1 MTFEEGKKRKK
12 RQEHVYDEIP
22 RKKFYRQRAHSNVFS
37 DHLLDYPVSPYV
49 MDWSVHFPDVDFKK
63 TGKKVEI
70 LDVGCGFGGLLIAL
84 STVYPDL
91 LILGMEIRMQVTQ
104 YVQNKIVALRH
115 QFSENKA
122 YRNIS
127 VIRMNAMKFL
137 PNFFCRHQ
145 LSKMFFCFPDPH
157 FKKSKHKARI
167 ITFTLLTEY
176 AFILR
181 PQGIIYTITDVEDLH
196 NWMVAHLDHHPL
208 FQRLSQQELDHDPC
222 VAIMASQTEEG
233 KKVSRNNG
241 KKIIACYRRLD
252 DIY

>member
-1 MTFEEGKKRKK
+1 MAESFQKC
-12 RQEHVYDEIP
+12 
-22 RKKFYRQRAHSNVFS
+22 FSVF
-37 DHLLDYPVSPYV
+37 
-49 MDWSVHFPDVDFKK
+49 
-63 TGKKVEI
+63 
-70 LDVGCGFGGLLIAL
+70 
-84 STVYPDL
+84 
-91 LILGMEIRMQVTQ
+91 LILILK
-104 YVQNKIVALRH
+104 NL
-115 QFSENKA
+115 
-122 YRNIS
+122 NI
-127 VIRMNAMKFL
+127 
-137 PNFFCRHQ
+137 
-145 LSKMFFCFPDPH
+145 
-157 FKKSKHKARI
+157 KHGSLRI
-167 ITFTLLTEY
+167 IFSIDLYNNYYRFTLLTEY

>member
-1 MTFEEGKKRKK
+1 MMRKDKKSRK
-12 RQEHVYDEIP
+12 RQEHVLNMLP

-37 DHLLDYPVSPYV
+37 DHILDYPANPSM
-49 MDWSVHFPDVDFKK
+49 MDWSVHFPDIDKN
-63 TGKKVEI
+63 KKVEI

-84 STVYPDL
+84 STLYSDT
-91 LILGMEIRMQVTQ
+91 LILGVEIRMQVTQ
-104 YVQNKIVALRH
+104 YVHDKIIALRH

-127 VIRMNAMKFL
+127 VIRTNAMKFL
-137 PNFFCRHQ
+137 PNFFYRHQ

-176 AFILR
+176 AFILQ
-181 PQGIIYTITDVEDLH
+181 PQGILYTITDVEDLH
-196 NWMVAHLDHHPL
+196 HWMVAHLDYHPL
-208 FQRLSQQELDHDPC
+208 FQRLSQQELHLDPC
-222 VAIMASQTEEG
+222 ISVMTSQTEEA

-241 KKIIACYRRLD
+241 QKFIACYKRLD